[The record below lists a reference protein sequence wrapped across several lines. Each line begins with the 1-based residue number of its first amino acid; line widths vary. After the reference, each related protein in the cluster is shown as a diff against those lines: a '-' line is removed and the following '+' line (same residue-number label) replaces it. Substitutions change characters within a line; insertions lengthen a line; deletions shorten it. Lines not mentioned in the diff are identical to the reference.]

1 MRTRTALALAVG
13 LVTAAGALSPA
24 VAGPKPAPI
33 KKSYTATASNPSPTN
48 IADGVCEG
56 RIPGSNFDMTF
67 KAPFA
72 GRLTVK
78 MNGFQ
83 GDWDMALR
91 QDDANSAE
99 SAQAVEEP
107 IDRPEEVAGFKMKKG
122 VSVVI
127 RSCNFSGGPTAS
139 VAYSFTAL

>member
-1 MRTRTALALAVG
+1 MRTRTALGVSLAV
-13 LVTAAGALSPA
+13 VTVAGAMSPA

-48 IADGVCEG
+48 IADGVCFG
-56 RIPGSNFDMTF
+56 RVPGSNHDTTF

-83 GDWDMALR
+83 GDWDMALV
-91 QDDANSAE
+91 QDGTNSAE
-99 SAQAVEEP
+99 SAQATEED
-107 IDRPEEVAGFKMKKG
+107 ISRPEEVAGFKLKKG
-122 VSVVI
+122 VEVI
-127 RSCNFSGGPTAS
+127 IRACNFSGGPTAS
-139 VAYSFTAL
+139 VTYTFTAL